1 VDLQVRLDVTRRLVK
16 SLAALAIPDSLRG
29 QRWVPATP
37 GGQHAD
43 RRRDG
48 LKQQAKRN
56 DQQGKACAG
65 GVDVGLEP
73 GFLSH
78 VISLALTWNRV
89 SLNALQSEAHLDG
102 AIGWATEDQLRLASG

>member
-1 VDLQVRLDVTRRLVK
+1 M
-16 SLAALAIPDSLRG
+16 P
-29 QRWVPATP
+29 
-37 GGQHAD
+37 
-43 RRRDG
+43 
-48 LKQQAKRN
+48 
-56 DQQGKACAG
+56 G

-89 SLNALQSEAHLDG
+89 SLNALQSEAHFDG